1 MRVPDRF
8 NHEYWPWYLIYLP
21 VFPAA
26 LWHALRSGHWAFFT
40 NVNPSIDLGGFFG
53 ERKSEIY
60 ALLPSGSYPTTVLIE
75 PGMVSHVIRTR
86 MYEAG
91 LELPLIAK
99 PDVGERG
106 EGVVRVNTA
115 AELEALCRKLDRPT
129 LLQAFVPW
137 TAEYGLMF
145 VKDPLTGRTSL
156 LSITGKA
163 FLTVT
168 GDGVHRVR
176 ELLARSWRGAMQI
189 ERLLQEQPALMGRI
203 PALNEEVLVEP
214 VGNHCRGTRF
224 LNAGHL
230 ATSELKA
237 ALDKVLGATEGI
249 HYGRMDVRAESEAA
263 LRRGEF
269 VILEL
274 NGVTSEP
281 GHIYDPRTS
290 IFSCWAE
297 LLRHV
302 RHIPR
307 ISRTLVEQGHRP
319 ASLRT
324 IRERYRQHFVE
335 AGR

>member
-1 MRVPDRF
+1 MRALDRF

-26 LWHALRSGHWAFFT
+26 LWHALRTGHWAFFT
-40 NVNPSIDLGGFFG
+40 NVNPAIDLSGFFG

-60 ALLPSGSYPTTVLIE
+60 ALLPKESYPSTVLIE
-75 PGMVSHVIRTR
+75 PGAIMLTVRR
-86 MYEAG
+86 KLFDAG

-106 EGVVRVNTA
+106 EGVVRVNTP
-115 AELEALCRKLDRPT
+115 AELDALCQNLDRPT

-137 TAEYGLMF
+137 TFEYGLMF
-145 VKDPLTGRTSL
+145 VKEPHTARTSV

-168 GDGVHRVR
+168 GDGALSVR
-176 ELLARSWRGAMQI
+176 ELLAGSWRGSRQI
-189 ERLLQEQPALMGRI
+189 ERLMTYQAALLSRVPAMGQ
-203 PALNEEVLVEP
+203 EVLVEP

-224 LNAGHL
+224 VDMSHL
-230 ATSELKA
+230 ATPQLEGSVQKVMA
-237 ALDKVLGATEGI
+237 ATKGI
-249 HYGRMDVRAESEAA
+249 HYGRLDVRAESEAA
-263 LRRGEF
+263 LQRGEF
-269 VILEL
+269 IILEL

-281 GHIYDPRTS
+281 GHIYDPRLS
-290 IFSCWAE
+290 IFACWSE

-302 RHIPR
+302 RHIPP
-307 ISRTLVEQGHRP
+307 ISRSLIRQGHRP
-319 ASLRT
+319 VSLGALRD
-324 IRERYRQHFVE
+324 RYREHFVD

>member
-115 AELEALCRKLDRPT
+115 AELEALCRKWRKARVSTSCIVTTRWAACRRSASCPPA
-129 LLQAFVPW
+129 QRG
-137 TAEYGLMF
+137 TA
-145 VKDPLTGRTSL
+145 GR
-156 LSITGKA
+156 A
-163 FLTVT
+163 V
-168 GDGVHRVR
+168 
-176 ELLARSWRGAMQI
+176 Q
-189 ERLLQEQPALMGRI
+189 GRI
-203 PALNEEVLVEP
+203 
-214 VGNHCRGTRF
+214 T
-224 LNAGHL
+224 
-230 ATSELKA
+230 
-237 ALDKVLGATEGI
+237 
-249 HYGRMDVRAESEAA
+249 
-263 LRRGEF
+263 
-269 VILEL
+269 
-274 NGVTSEP
+274 
-281 GHIYDPRTS
+281 
-290 IFSCWAE
+290 
-297 LLRHV
+297 
-302 RHIPR
+302 
-307 ISRTLVEQGHRP
+307 
-319 ASLRT
+319 
-324 IRERYRQHFVE
+324 
-335 AGR
+335 